1 MSPSLSTPA
10 NIELGLANHHDLQVK
25 ELQPYGDDAQSPSC
39 GLSNHHDLQTQPDRN
54 DAEVSKDV
62 QVRSDDTKLVE
73 EVQARGGNAE
83 SVKGIQPEVKK
94 VLSHQEKAQAE
105 LDEWRKFRFRKT
117 SSPKIQASKQDSES
131 SQDIRRHDE
140 EVNALGQQ
148 KQVELDARRDF
159 QKAHD
164 EISKMQSSKENV
176 DSVQEIRPEG
186 NDTESFSEQGQRE
199 LDEWREFRKAHYP
212 IPTNPV
218 NPVKILNDLLD
229 MGYPASE
236 APARVVE
243 GVSAWKKKK
252 GRKSGYRVKYV

>member
-1 MSPSLSTPA
+1 M
-10 NIELGLANHHDLQVK
+10 G
-25 ELQPYGDDAQSPSC
+25 
-39 GLSNHHDLQTQPDRN
+39 
-54 DAEVSKDV
+54 
-62 QVRSDDTKLVE
+62 
-73 EVQARGGNAE
+73 
-83 SVKGIQPEVKK
+83 
-94 VLSHQEKAQAE
+94 QAE

-117 SSPKIQASKQDSES
+117 SSPK
-131 SQDIRRHDE
+131 
-140 EVNALGQQ
+140 
-148 KQVELDARRDF
+148 
-159 QKAHD
+159 
-164 EISKMQSSKENV
+164 MQSSNENV
-176 DSVQEIRPEG
+176 DSVQEMRPEG